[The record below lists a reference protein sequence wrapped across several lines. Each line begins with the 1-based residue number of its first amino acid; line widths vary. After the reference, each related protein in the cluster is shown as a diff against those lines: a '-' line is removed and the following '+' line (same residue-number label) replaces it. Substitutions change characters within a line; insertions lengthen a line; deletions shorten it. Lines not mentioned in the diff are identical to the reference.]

1 MTDPSLVRAY
11 LRPAGLAALFGA
23 LLFFALEVAPAIS
36 AQLAG
41 VGGRYW
47 GRRVTVSTSAC
58 VQDTTDAGS
67 ACVLFPAGQARWSRY
82 NLTVLEAGATL
93 GAGVTCCYTQTATG
107 ATIGSGWI
115 TADVRTGAGAAACVE
130 LQAAGDREQQR
141 PVATDVRARPGG
153 RPGLCAGSVLSGSD
167 RLFPP
172 CSNTSLSNAAECTA
186 LGLSGAGARC
196 VPEAE
201 WTADQRDLAGVYLVC
216 AADSGSQP
224 IHVSKERVAEF

>member
-23 LLFFALEVAPAIS
+23 LLFVALEVAPAIS

-58 VQDTTDAGS
+58 VQDTTDSGS
-67 ACVLFPAGQARWSRY
+67 TCLLFPAGRDRSQRY
-82 NLTVLEAGATL
+82 NLAVVEAGATL
-93 GAGVTCCYTQTATG
+93 GAGVTCCFTQTATG
-107 ATIGSGWI
+107 ATVANGSVS
-115 TADVRTGAGAAACVE
+115 ADVRTGAGAAACVE

-141 PVATDVRARPGG
+141 PVAEDVRARPGG
-153 RPGLCAGSVLSGSD
+153 RPGLCAGSVISGID

-172 CSNTSLSNAAECTA
+172 CSNTSLATAAECTA
-186 LGLSGAGARC
+186 LGLSGANARC

-201 WTADQRDLAGVYLVC
+201 WTDQQLRYAGVYLVC
-216 AADSGSQP
+216 GADSGSQP